1 MFKDKCFIALAFF
14 IFTSFSNL
22 VNASPD
28 VELYAELPKISKM
41 AISPD
46 ASLIAYNM
54 LSDGQNVL
62 VIRKKSD
69 FSIVGGARINQ
80 IEPQHVYFINE
91 NIVIMIGGKNVRLR
105 GFWGRHDT
113 SSAYAY
119 NIKKNKMYPLLSP
132 GFGIYT
138 GQTQLGNII
147 GVSPDRKHVFMPAF
161 QDESILS
168 VFKVTLDRQKKPKRF
183 RMGTKDTRDFFM
195 NSKGQ
200 VIARERFN
208 NEDNLHIIEARVN
221 DTWKEVYREETN
233 IPTKGFNGITSD
245 EKHLMYY
252 SYNGNR
258 KAYYK
263 MSLID
268 GSTSEPLFN
277 REDKDVE
284 SVVQSINRV
293 VYGVRY
299 SGFTPTYEFFDKKLN
314 ARMRGIGKAFPDNF
328 VSIKDFSNDW
338 KNILFYIDG
347 GESSGDYFLYNNS
360 QLQYVTSL
368 RPNLLDTPVN
378 QIVEYEYQ
386 TRDDYTIPTLLTYP
400 HGVEKKNLP
409 AIMMPHGGPEAYDR
423 KQFDYMSQYF
433 ASQGY
438 LVIQPQFRGSTG
450 FGWDHT
456 LAGRGQWG
464 KRMQDDLTDA
474 LTTLIGEGIVDK
486 NRTCIVGAS
495 YGGYAAL
502 AGATFTPDLY
512 KCAVSIN
519 GVSDV
524 ERMLKQEK
532 YDFGEDHWVVSYWQ
546 DVIANGEI
554 EEEFL
559 KNISPI
565 NFVEKVQ
572 VPVLLIHGT
581 RDKIVPFRQSKYFV
595 DEMEDADKEVEFV
608 ELKKG
613 NHHLSSAEN
622 RMKAMKAIDKF
633 LKQHIN

>member
-1 MFKDKCFIALAFF
+1 MFKDKYFFAFLF
-14 IFTSFSNL
+14 LFLFSSSSK
-22 VNASPD
+22 AISAA
-28 VELYAELPKISKM
+28 EAYAKLPGISQM

-46 ASLIAYNM
+46 ASLIAYRMHENGQDTLVVRKQSD
-54 LSDGQNVL
+54 LSV
-62 VIRKKSD
+62 
-69 FSIVGGARINQ
+69 VGGVRVNSIDPNG
-80 IEPQHVYFINE
+80 IYFVNN
-91 NIVIMIGGKNVRLR
+91 NIVIMIGVRNIKM
-105 GFWGRHDT
+105 GGYFGRHEA
-113 SSAYAY
+113 SNAYAF
-119 NIKKNKMYPLLSP
+119 NIRKNKVYPLLTR
-132 GFGIYT
+132 GFGIYD
-138 GQTQLGNII
+138 GQTQLGNIV
-147 GVSPDRKHVFMPAF
+147 GVSPDRKHVFMTAY
-161 QDESILS
+161 QDELIYSLY
-168 VFKVTLDRQKKPKRF
+168 KVSLDKQKKPKRF
-183 RMGTKDTRDFFM
+183 RMGTKDTIDFFM
-195 NSKGQ
+195 NEKGM
-200 VIARERFN
+200 VIARERYD
-208 NEDNLHIIEARVN
+208 NEEDLHIIESRVKN
-221 DTWKEVYREETN
+221 KWVEIYRETTARR
-233 IPTKGFNGITSD
+233 TKAFSGVTSD
-245 EKHLMYY
+245 YKSLMFF
-252 SYNGNR
+252 SYNNNR
-258 KAYYK
+258 KAYFK
-263 MSLID
+263 MSLTD
-268 GSTSEPLFN
+268 GSIEGPIFS

-284 SVVQSINRV
+284 SVILSMNRV
-293 VYGVRY
+293 VHGVRY
-299 SGFTPTYEFFDKKLN
+299 SGFTPAYEFFDKKLN
-314 ARMRGIGKAFPDNF
+314 ARMRGIHKAFPNNY
-328 VSIKDFSNDW
+328 VSVSDFADDW
-338 KNILFYIDG
+338 SNILLYIDG
-347 GESSGDYFLYNNS
+347 IDSSGDYYLYREGNLAYISS
-360 QLQYVTSL
+360 Q
-368 RPNLLDTPVN
+368 RPHLSRAPVN
-378 QIVEYEYQ
+378 PVVEYNFQ
-386 TRDDYTIPTLLTYP
+386 TRDGYTIPTLLTYP
-400 HGVEKKNLP
+400 YSKKRNNLP
-409 AIMMPHGGPEAYDR
+409 AIMMPHGGPESYDTKR
-423 KQFDYMSQYF
+423 FDYMAQYF

-450 FGWDHT
+450 FGLAHT

-474 LTTLIGEGIVDK
+474 LTILISEGKVDK
-486 NRTCIVGAS
+486 SRTCIVGAS

-633 LKQHIN
+633 LKQHIH